1 MVVYIYI
8 DIDIDKYI
16 LIMRMIS
23 LSAQGNSLK
32 HKWQLYSFGD
42 MTWRHHRQVSK
53 ISITLTQVGPSG
65 QKLE

>member
-8 DIDIDKYI
+8 DRYI
-16 LIMRMIS
+16 LIMWMIS
-23 LSAQGNSLK
+23 LSTQGNSLN

-42 MTWRHHRQVSK
+42 MTWRYHRQVYK
-53 ISITLTQVGPSG
+53 ISITLTQVNLSG